1 MGGLSVNLNEGFEP
15 GGPARAR
22 SETCSGV
29 LTRPV
34 RGLRRGLLLIEAAL
48 ATISVAVLALL
59 APSSAKG
66 AARDSYAGEIVKE
79 VEVAGNK
86 RIEKDVLLL
95 KISTQP
101 GKPLD
106 PAVVRQDIHA
116 IMKTGYFH
124 NVAVDVDRV
133 PGGLRVRFHVEE
145 RPTIREIKYQGNK
158 KLEVKDLEKAVTLKP
173 NHFFN
178 VAEAKENLEKLR
190 KLYAN
195 EGYYSAAIEYEA
207 EPVENN
213 QVVLTFKISENEE
226 VKIRRILFLG
236 NRVFSDKQL
245 SKQIETKKKGLFS
258 FLTSS
263 GVYKEDV
270 LRDDVA
276 RLSIFYL
283 NHGYLQ
289 CSIEQPMTFRS
300 GNGMSVVFLVEEGD
314 QFRVRSIRLEGVSE
328 EDRAFFSAKQSLKPL
343 EIFNREKLQND
354 IALMT
359 DYYAD
364 QGYAFAEVKPVFSE
378 PDKES
383 KTVDITYEVDKGK
396 HYYIG
401 DIRIK
406 GNTKTRD
413 KVIRRQVLLS
423 EGDRYSVSKLRESK
437 AELNRLGFFDEIN
450 LTTQPGRQQDKLDL
464 LVDVKEGQTG
474 TLSGGA
480 GFSSTDKFV
489 LMANVTQSNLFGRA
503 QVLSLNAEIGG
514 LTQNFSLS
522 FTEPWLFDIPLSAG
536 FDVFNTKYDYTDFTR
551 GATGGAA
558 RLGYEFVRHLRG
570 HVMYKYEDVNITDIS
585 EFAPSIIRSEEGR
598 TSTSSVTFSLV
609 QNTLDNPLLPTKGC
623 LNFASVEIA
632 GTIFGGARNFIK
644 LNLDSGWYFPVVWNT
659 VISVRGRFGLG
670 YGIAGDRF
678 PLFERFFVG
687 GISTVRGFDV
697 RSLGPEVDGQVIGG
711 NKQLIYNLEYLFPL
725 VPQVKLR
732 GLVFFD
738 AGNAFSED
746 ENIRLQSLRL
756 SAGAGF
762 RWFSPLGPL
771 TLVVGFPLDRM
782 AGERPN
788 AVQFSIGT
796 PF

>member
-1 MGGLSVNLNEGFEP
+1 MEDLSVSTLYSLQPKRRWWADIGAPTSRGMEILW
-15 GGPARAR
+15 
-22 SETCSGV
+22 CV
-29 LTRPV
+29 LY
-34 RGLRRGLLLIEAAL
+34 L
-48 ATISVAVLALL
+48 ATVCLGCLLCTAVAIIFLPDTGQAASVSTYQGLV
-59 APSSAKG
+59 
-66 AARDSYAGEIVKE
+66 VKE
-79 VEVAGNK
+79 VVVVGTK
-86 RIEKDVLLL
+86 RIEQDIVLMRLQ
-95 KISTQP
+95 TQV
-101 GKPLD
+101 GTLLD
-106 PAVVRQDIHA
+106 PARIREDIHA
-116 IMKTGYFH
+116 VMKTGYFH
-124 NVAVDVDRV
+124 KVEVDAALV
-133 PGGLRVRFHVEE
+133 PGGVSVTFRVEE
-145 RPTIREIKYQGNK
+145 RPTIREIRYQGNK
-158 KLEVKDLEKAVTLKP
+158 KLEVKDFEKVVTLKP

-178 VAEAKENLEKLR
+178 VAEVRETIEKVR
-190 KLYAN
+190 KLYVN
-195 EGYYSAAIEYEA
+195 EGYYSASIEYEV
-207 EPVENN
+207 EPVEHN
-213 QVVLTFKISENEE
+213 QVVLTFTIRENEE
-226 VKIRRILFLG
+226 VKVRRILFVG
-236 NRVFSDKQL
+236 NRVFSDKEL
-245 SKQIETKKKGLFS
+245 ARQIETKKKGIFS
-258 FLTSS
+258 FITSS

-289 CSIEQPMTFRS
+289 CSVEQPMTFRS
-300 GNGMSVVFLVEEGD
+300 GTDMNVVFVIEEGD
-314 QFRVRSIRLEGVSE
+314 QYRVRSVQVEGVSE
-328 EDRAFFSAKQSLKPL
+328 QDRALFLSRLALRPSD
-343 EIFNREKLQND
+343 IFNREKLQQD
-354 IALMT
+354 IITMT

-364 QGYAFAEVKPVFSE
+364 QGYALADVKPLFSE
-378 PDKES
+378 PDQET
-383 KTVDITYEVDKGK
+383 KTVDITYQVEKGT

-401 DIRIK
+401 DIRIQ

-423 EGDRYSVSKLRESK
+423 EGDQYSVSKLRESK

-450 LTTQPGRQQDKLDL
+450 VSTEPARESDKLNL
-464 LVDVKEGQTG
+464 LIDVKEGQTG

-514 LTQNFSLS
+514 VTQNFSLS
-522 FTEPWLFDIPLSAG
+522 FTEPWLFDIPLMAG
-536 FDVFNTKYDYTDFTR
+536 FDVFNTKYDYADFTR
-551 GATGGAA
+551 GATGGAV
-558 RLGYEFVRHLRG
+558 RLGYEFIRHVRG
-570 HVMYKYEDVNITDIS
+570 NVMYKYEEVDIRNIS
-585 EFAPSIIRSEEGR
+585 EFAPSIIKSEEGS

-609 QNTLDNPLLPTKGC
+609 QNTLDNPLLPSKGC

-632 GTIFGGARNFIK
+632 GTIFGGESDFVK

-659 VISVRGRFGLG
+659 VINVRGRFGLG
-670 YGIAGDRF
+670 YGIGGDRF

-697 RSLGPEVDGQVIGG
+697 RSLGPEVNGQVIGG
-711 NKQLIYNLEYLFPL
+711 NKQLIYNVEYLFPL

-746 ENIRLQSLRL
+746 EPVRLQGLRL
-756 SAGAGF
+756 STGAGF

-771 TLVVGFPLDRM
+771 TLVVGFPIDRM
-782 AGERPN
+782 EGERSS